1 VICRLA
7 FLDDLS
13 TRVSRG
19 NDTSRRGCDS
29 KSQTMNA
36 TDTSDV
42 ESDVL
47 VIGAG
52 PTRLVLDVVD
62 ARSVL
67 GHSTFDDMLALFKDE
82 IYRYAVHLTRN
93 HVEADDLYQ
102 RTLLDAYHA
111 FEQLDGTTNYRTWLY
126 SLATSAF
133 LRDRRTR
140 GREEPIDMEWADE
153 SPRTHGKHAPRLDA
167 RNLHAAVEA
176 GFATLPPR
184 QRAALVQRKF
194 HNLGY
199 AEIAAS
205 LGCSETAARDC
216 VYTAL
221 RTLRS
226 RCGNLLSDAQ
236 R

>member
-1 VICRLA
+1 
-7 FLDDLS
+7 
-13 TRVSRG
+13 
-19 NDTSRRGCDS
+19 
-29 KSQTMNA
+29 MNA
-36 TDTSDV
+36 TDTRGV

-52 PTRLVLDVVD
+52 PTKLVVDVVD
-62 ARSVL
+62 AKSAVGR
-67 GHSTFDDMLALFKDE
+67 STFDDMLARFKDE

-93 HVEADDLYQ
+93 RVEADELYQ
-102 RTLLDAYHA
+102 ATLLEAHHA
-111 FEQLDGTTNYRTWLY
+111 FDQRDGTTNDRTWLY

-133 LRDRRTR
+133 LCDRRAR
-140 GREEPIDMEWADE
+140 SGEESIDMEWADE
-153 SPRTHGKHAPRLDA
+153 SPPMLGKHAPRRDA

-184 QRAALVQRKF
+184 QRVALVQRMF
-194 HNLGY
+194 HNLSY

-205 LGCSETAARDC
+205 LGSSETAARDC

-226 RCGNLLSDAQ
+226 RCGNQL
-236 R
+236 